1 MSDKT
6 KEQKEFEQQYK
17 EYFEKKRKSND
28 GVGFLFNNFFGDAD
42 DSFIDHVSGQMAK
55 GAFMAKLLADKI
67 KSADQS
73 PRVKQELSE
82 ALKTAV
88 AAMKTKNMHTFIPI
102 KRNAFI
108 FSDIASPEVKR
119 V

>member
-1 MSDKT
+1 
-6 KEQKEFEQQYK
+6 
-17 EYFEKKRKSND
+17 
-28 GVGFLFNNFFGDAD
+28 
-42 DSFIDHVSGQMAK
+42 MAK

-88 AAMKTKNMHTFIPI
+88 AAMKTKNSQESEGSNGL
-102 KRNAFI
+102 NAGENPNG
-108 FSDIASPEVKR
+108 PEGNSQND
-119 V
+119 

>member
-1 MSDKT
+1 MKIIKFCSI
-6 KEQKEFEQQYK
+6 QQLK

-88 AAMKTKNMHTFIPI
+88 AAMKTKNSQESEGSKTMPV
-102 KRNAFI
+102 
-108 FSDIASPEVKR
+108 FSLGRPFTDSEQQITK
-119 V
+119 